1 MILTVCSIQWWL
13 LCLCKPCWQ
22 SETSYCCVWK
32 FYVHSCM
39 IIITSVL
46 SMITL
51 VLSVHDVQKSG
62 KRGVEKNFFSREVIV
77 KNQLSVAIFNL
88 CLFRSLFKLYK
99 IIHSSLKLTWLLVKD
114 FFLLYVFLFYCW
126 HKTCFPSSSHLL
138 SELCFAEVSILSLIL
153 QKPKYTFSII
163 APFNC
168 LYWYFIFCFSLF
180 IFTMLFHIN
189 V

>member
-1 MILTVCSIQWWL
+1 MILTVCRIQWWL

-39 IIITSVL
+39 IIIITSVL

-51 VLSVHDVQKSG
+51 VLSIHGVQK
-62 KRGVEKNFFSREVIV
+62 KWEEGVEKNFFSRKVIV

-88 CLFRSLFKLYK
+88 CLFRSIFKLYK

-114 FFLLYVFLFYCW
+114 FFFIVCLSLLLLAQDLFSFFITLVEWVMFCWSFNFIFDFTKTQIHIFHHCSFQLLILIFHFLF
-126 HKTCFPSSSHLL
+126 FL
-138 SELCFAEVSILSLIL
+138 V
-153 QKPKYTFSII
+153 
-163 APFNC
+163 
-168 LYWYFIFCFSLF
+168 
-180 IFTMLFHIN
+180 HIYN
-189 V
+189 VISY